1 MQMAAES
8 SYKRRDQVMIIIS
21 SRGLALQWF
30 KLYYNKM
37 QMAAESSYKHRDQ
50 VMNATAIVLVLI
62 WYMKKNI
69 V

>member
-1 MQMAAES
+1 MAAES
-8 SYKRRDQVMIIIS
+8 SYKR
-21 SRGLALQWF
+21 
-30 KLYYNKM
+30 
-37 QMAAESSYKHRDQ
+37 RDQ